1 MQKILRKS
9 YYLRRNEPVRQNIIN
24 NLNKLFSGTIDTLR
38 ITYHTPKSKD
48 VIKFTMLGHRIMEED
63 GVITVQDDK
72 DGQTIPKTVNIDS
85 SEVEDITYEDDRA
98 DGVGIFRKKVVIS
111 MRDGG
116 EIEMATVG
124 M

>member
-1 MQKILRKS
+1 MS
-9 YYLRRNEPVRQNIIN
+9 QNIMD
-24 NLNKLFSGTIDTLR
+24 NLNKLFSGTNDTLK
-38 ITYHTPKSKD
+38 IAYHTPKSKD

-63 GVITVQDDK
+63 GVITVQDDS
-72 DGQTIPKTVNIDS
+72 DGHSMPKTVNIES
-85 SEVEDITYEDDRA
+85 SKVEDITYEDDRG
-98 DGVGIFRKKVVIS
+98 DGVGIFRKKVIIS

>member
-1 MQKILRKS
+1 MS
-9 YYLRRNEPVRQNIIN
+9 QNIMD
-24 NLNKLFSGTIDTLR
+24 NLNKLFSGTIDTLK

-72 DGQTIPKTVNIDS
+72 DSQPMPKTVNIDS
-85 SEVEDITYEDDRA
+85 SLVEDIAYEDDRV

-116 EIEMATVG
+116 EIEMDTVG

>member
-1 MQKILRKS
+1 MD
-9 YYLRRNEPVRQNIIN
+9 
-24 NLNKLFSGTIDTLR
+24 NLNKLFSGTNDTLR

-48 VIKFTMLGHRIMEED
+48 AIKFTMLGHRIMEEG

-72 DGQTIPKTVNIDS
+72 DSQPMPKTVNIDS
-85 SEVEDITYEDDRA
+85 SIVEDIKYEDNRI
-98 DGVGIFRKKVVIS
+98 DGIGIYRKKLVIS

>member
-1 MQKILRKS
+1 MD
-9 YYLRRNEPVRQNIIN
+9 
-24 NLNKLFSGTIDTLR
+24 NLNKLFSGTIDTLK

-72 DGQTIPKTVNIDS
+72 DSQPMPKTVNIDS
-85 SEVEDITYEDDRA
+85 SLVEDIAYEDDRV

-116 EIEMATVG
+116 EIEMDTVG

>member
-1 MQKILRKS
+1 M
-9 YYLRRNEPVRQNIIN
+9 RQNIIN

>member
-1 MQKILRKS
+1 M
-9 YYLRRNEPVRQNIIN
+9 RQNIID
-24 NLNKLFSGTIDTLR
+24 NLNKLFSGIIDTLR

-63 GVITVQDDK
+63 GVITVQDDS
-72 DGQTIPKTVNIDS
+72 DGQTMPKTVNIDS
-85 SEVEDITYEDDRA
+85 SLVEDITYEDDRV
-98 DGVGIFRKKVVIS
+98 DGVGIFRKKLVIS
-111 MRDGG
+111 MKDEG

>member
-1 MQKILRKS
+1 M
-9 YYLRRNEPVRQNIIN
+9 RQNIMD
-24 NLNKLFSGTIDTLR
+24 NLNKLFSGTNDTLR

-48 VIKFTMLGHRIMEED
+48 AIKFTMLGHKIVEED
-63 GVITVQDDK
+63 DMITVYDDK
-72 DGQTIPKTVNIDS
+72 DGQSIPKTVNIDS
-85 SEVEDITYEDDRA
+85 SIVEDITYEDHRV
-98 DGVGIFRKKVVIS
+98 DGVGIFRKKVIIS